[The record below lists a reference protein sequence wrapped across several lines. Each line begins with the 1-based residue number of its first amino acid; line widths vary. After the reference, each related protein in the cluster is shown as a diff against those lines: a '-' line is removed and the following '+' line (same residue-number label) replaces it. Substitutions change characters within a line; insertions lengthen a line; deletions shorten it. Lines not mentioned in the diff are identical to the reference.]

1 MTFKEL
7 RIRAGL
13 TQAVVGKK
21 LNVDQ
26 SCISRWESGTWPPQ
40 RKLHKKL
47 ARLYGVTEAEIKV
60 IADKIKAANREDT

>member
-13 TQAVVGKK
+13 TQAAVGKK
-21 LNVDQ
+21 LNVTQ
-26 SCISRWESGTWPPQ
+26 SCVCRWELGTWPPC

-47 ARLYGVTEAEIKV
+47 AKLYGVTEAEIKT
-60 IADKIKAANREDT
+60 IADEIKAANQS